1 MRGASRRSA
10 AALAPGRS
18 VEQEQASKF
27 QKQGRLCANRAAPW
41 LKASESTA
49 DSHVFQCFDIDEG
62 ISGTSTKKRDSFL
75 RMIRDAK
82 DGRFDFIITKEIS
95 RFSRS
100 TLDSIHP
107 EIELGSH
114 NLLVSLA
121 RIGLGVACVTEEFS
135 QSGLGRGVIL
145 PLKTDFAIPP
155 RAVVM
160 CTLRGVTPTSAAKR
174 FMDFIS
180 ESNRM
185 AYDPGHSYHFTNG

>member
-1 MRGASRRSA
+1 MNYPRSEKFLTPGLLQKIMGPNPVKLEEELLLHHRIPQGAVVCDLGSGQGLTSVFLAKEYGFTVYA
-10 AALAPGRS
+10 ADLWSDPAENRVFFRQMGLTD
-18 VEQEQASKF
+18 EQII
-27 QKQGRLCANRAAPW
+27 PV
-41 LKASESTA
+41 KA
-49 DSHVFQCFDIDEG
+49 
-62 ISGTSTKKRDSFL
+62 
-75 RMIRDAK
+75 DA
-82 DGRFDFIITKEIS
+82 
-95 RFSRS
+95 
-100 TLDSIHP
+100 

-145 PLKTDFAIPP
+145 PLKTDFTIPP

-160 CTLRGVTPTSAAKR
+160 CTLRGVTPTSAANR